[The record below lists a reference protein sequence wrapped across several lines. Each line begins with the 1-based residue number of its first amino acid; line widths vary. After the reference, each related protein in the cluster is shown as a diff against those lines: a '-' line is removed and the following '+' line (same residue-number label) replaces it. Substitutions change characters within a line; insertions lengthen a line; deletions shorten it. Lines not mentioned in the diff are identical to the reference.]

1 MTAPAQSVVP
11 QQPHGRY
18 LVTLALTAL
27 GVVYGDIG
35 TSPLYAIRY
44 SFSGPHGIPVT
55 PGNVLGVLS
64 LVFWSLVIVVT
75 IKYHVVIIRADNK
88 GEGGVLALMALVN
101 GSRVA
106 RGLSPR
112 RLMIVLGIFGSA
124 LLYADGGLT
133 PAISVLSAVEGLE
146 IATPALA
153 SWVIPVTL
161 VILIGLFLVQSR
173 GTARIG
179 AVFGPVMLVWFAT
192 IGVLGLSQIIRDPS
206 VLVAVSPY
214 HAAHFFA
221 EDVRRGF
228 VVLGAVF
235 LVVTGGEALYAD
247 LGHFGHR
254 AIQIAWFGVA
264 LPCLLLNY
272 FGQGALLLR
281 DASAAEN
288 PFYHLAPGWAL
299 YPLIA
304 LATAATIIASQ
315 AVISGAF
322 SLTRQAVQLGY
333 SPRLQ
338 IAHTS
343 SREIGQIYVPLV
355 NRGLMLLTCVLVIGF
370 HAADTAQPTSSNI
383 AGAYGVALSTLM
395 LITTLM
401 FYVMSREVW
410 RWSFARAAI
419 VSGLFLCVDVPF
431 FGANMLKIRSGGW
444 VPLAIAAAIFLL
456 MTTWQRGRE
465 ILGKRMQEKT
475 VALKMLL
482 ADLAAEPPLRV
493 PGTAVFLYG
502 TTDGTPPA
510 LVHNLTHNKVLHER
524 VVFLTMVTQDVPHVS
539 TAERVTVKAIGKGF
553 YRVVASYG
561 FMDDPDID
569 DVLAA
574 CQVKSLDIAIA
585 GTTFFLGRETLVA
598 SDRPGMRHWRTRC
611 SRSEPRS
618 SCSSRTAQAPLRD
631 KNTQS
636 LHGACAVRL
645 CPVIQ
650 PGRTLRCPPA
660 RLPASPACPCPEP
673 LRGSAR
679 PHRGSP
685 GSSRRRHLC
694 DSRWPRARGA

>member
-1 MTAPAQSVVP
+1 MTPASEPGAAPRD
-11 QQPHGRY
+11 RY
-18 LVTLALTAL
+18 LFTLALAAL

-44 SFSGPHGIPVT
+44 SFSGPHGISVT

-101 GSRVA
+101 GSRLA

-112 RLMIVLGIFGSA
+112 RIMIILGIFGSA
-124 LLYADGGLT
+124 LLYADGALT

-153 SWVIPVTL
+153 SWVIPVTV
-161 VILIGLFLVQSR
+161 VILIGLFLLQSR

-192 IGVLGLSQIIRDPS
+192 IGVLGLSEILQQPG
-206 VLVAVSPY
+206 VLAAISPY
-214 HAAHFFA
+214 YAVRFFA
-221 EDVRRGF
+221 EDVRRSF

-281 DASAAEN
+281 DPAAAVN

-333 SPRLQ
+333 SPRLR
-338 IAHTS
+338 IEHTS
-343 SREIGQIYVPLV
+343 SREIGQIYLPAV
-355 NRGLMLLTCVLVIGF
+355 NWGLMLLTCALVLGF
-370 HAADTAQPTSSNI
+370 GSSSNI

-410 RWSFARAAI
+410 RWSIPRAAL
-419 VSGLFLCVDVPF
+419 VAGLFLFMDVPF
-431 FGANMLKIRSGGW
+431 FGANALKIRYGGW
-444 VPLAIAAAIFLL
+444 VPLVIALGVYTL
-456 MTTWQRGRE
+456 MTTWKRGRE
-465 ILGKRMQEKT
+465 ILAKRMLEKT
-475 VALKMLL
+475 VPLKMLL
-482 ADLAAEPPLRV
+482 ADLAAEPPIRV
-493 PGTAVFLYG
+493 PGTAVFMYG
-502 TTDGTPPA
+502 TADGTPPA
-510 LVHNLTHNKVLHER
+510 LVHNLAHNKVLHEK
-524 VVFLTMVTQDVPHVS
+524 VVFLTVVTPDVPHVAS
-539 TAERVTVKAIGKGF
+539 PERVIVKRIGKGF
-553 YRVVASYG
+553 HTVVARYG
-561 FMDDPDID
+561 FMEDPEIE

-574 CQVKSLDIAIA
+574 CRANSLDTRIE

-598 SDRPGMRHWRTRC
+598 AERPGMAEWRAKLFAFM
-611 SRSEPRS
+611 SRNALRA
-618 SCSSRTAQAPLRD
+618 TAFFKIPANQVFEV
-631 KNTQS
+631 
-636 LHGACAVRL
+636 GAQVEL
-645 CPVIQ
+645 
-650 PGRTLRCPPA
+650 
-660 RLPASPACPCPEP
+660 
-673 LRGSAR
+673 
-679 PHRGSP
+679 
-685 GSSRRRHLC
+685 
-694 DSRWPRARGA
+694 

>member
-1 MTAPAQSVVP
+1 MPRAPEARAAAR
-11 QQPHGRY
+11 GRY
-18 LVTLALTAL
+18 RATLALAAL
-27 GVVYGDIG
+27 GIVYGDIG
-35 TSPLYAIRY
+35 TSPLYAIRE
-44 SFSGPHGIPVT
+44 SFYGTHGIPVT

-75 IKYHVVIIRADNK
+75 IKYHIVIIRADNK

-106 RGLSPR
+106 RGLTPR
-112 RLMIVLGIFGSA
+112 RIMIVLGIFGSA
-124 LLYADGGLT
+124 LLYADGALT

-161 VILIGLFLVQSR
+161 VILVALFLLQSR
-173 GTARIG
+173 GTAKIG
-179 AVFGPVMLVWFAT
+179 ALFGPVMLVWFGT
-192 IGVLGLSQIIRDPS
+192 LGVLGLGEIVQQPG
-206 VLVAVSPY
+206 VLAALSPAHAVR
-214 HAAHFFA
+214 FLA
-221 EDVRRGF
+221 EDPRRGL

-254 AIQIAWFGVA
+254 AIQTAWFSVTF
-264 LPCLLLNY
+264 PSLLLNY

-281 DASAAEN
+281 DPAAAVN
-288 PFYHLAPGWAL
+288 PFYHLAPAWAL
-299 YPLIA
+299 YPLIV

-338 IAHTS
+338 IEHTS

-355 NRGLMLLTCVLVIGF
+355 NWGLMLLTCVLVLGF
-370 HAADTAQPTSSNI
+370 QTSSNI
-383 AGAYGVALSTLM
+383 AGAYGVALSALM

-410 RWSFARAAI
+410 RWSLVRAAG
-419 VSGLFLCVDVPF
+419 VAGLFLCVDIPF
-431 FGANMLKIRSGGW
+431 FAANALKIRYGGW
-444 VPLAIAAAIFLL
+444 VPLAIAAVLFLA
-456 MTTWQRGRE
+456 MTTWKTGRE
-465 ILGKRMQEKT
+465 ILAKRMQEKT

-502 TTDGTPPA
+502 TADGTPPA

-524 VVFLTMVTQDVPHVS
+524 VVFLTMVTEDVPHVEA
-539 TAERVTVKAIGKGF
+539 TERVTVKPVGKGF
-553 YRVVASYG
+553 YKVVARYG
-561 FMDDPDID
+561 FMDDPHIG

-574 CQVKSLDIAIA
+574 CSVQSLEIPIA
-585 GTTFFLGRETLVA
+585 GTTFFLGRETLIA
-598 SDRPGMRHWRTRC
+598 SERPGMSQWREQLFAFM
-611 SRSEPRS
+611 SRNALRA
-618 SCSSRTAQAPLRD
+618 TAFFKIPPDQVFEV
-631 KNTQS
+631 
-636 LHGACAVRL
+636 GAQVEL
-645 CPVIQ
+645 
-650 PGRTLRCPPA
+650 
-660 RLPASPACPCPEP
+660 
-673 LRGSAR
+673 
-679 PHRGSP
+679 
-685 GSSRRRHLC
+685 
-694 DSRWPRARGA
+694 